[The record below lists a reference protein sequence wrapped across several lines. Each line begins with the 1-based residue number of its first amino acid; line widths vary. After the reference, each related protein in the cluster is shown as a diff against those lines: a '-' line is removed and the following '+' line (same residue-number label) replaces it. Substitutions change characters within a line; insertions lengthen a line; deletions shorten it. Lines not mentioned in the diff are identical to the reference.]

1 MAYMMSAGQVLYSDA
16 ETKVGAFLPHI
27 HLYMPYATAE
37 QFGGL
42 GANPTGAPA
51 TMSDAGKPTAN
62 LIVFVRE
69 FVEPEIQR

>member
-16 ETKVGAFLPHI
+16 ATKVGAFLPHI

-42 GANPTGAPA
+42 GGSLPDAPV
-51 TMSDAGKPTAN
+51 SIFDAGKPTAN
-62 LIVFVRE
+62 LIILVRE
-69 FVEPEIQR
+69 FVEP